1 MQSEEKTNKER
12 EQVCEVHNHTF
23 NGSAC
28 KSLTVLIKCQLAH
41 TARSKN
47 LYKKF
52 MTFIIGVVLPPDRD
66 NSCKVI
72 ISTWSPQ
79 YKPMVILSVSY
90 RHFFVHVLTTRI
102 TQDINQKLLQQML
115 YVLKGLD
122 TAGTQQQFSDLLID
136 VAAQLY
142 SRERISITEV
152 GLQMIRVIPSQV
164 VLHSG
169 MTDSEGL
176 KMSEMKQKKDS
187 DADTNTKKEKTKS
200 KAKTTTTGMSYFM
213 VYQVTFCNPL
223 DTRRGVIF

>member
-1 MQSEEKTNKER
+1 
-12 EQVCEVHNHTF
+12 
-23 NGSAC
+23 
-28 KSLTVLIKCQLAH
+28 
-41 TARSKN
+41 
-47 LYKKF
+47 
-52 MTFIIGVVLPPDRD
+52 
-66 NSCKVI
+66 
-72 ISTWSPQ
+72 
-79 YKPMVILSVSY
+79 
-90 RHFFVHVLTTRI
+90 
-102 TQDINQKLLQQML
+102 ML

-223 DTRRGVIF
+223 DTRRGVIFWYK